1 VLLCCVYYVYIALS
15 FIYTSTHAVGASLGF
30 VYVRE
35 SHKSYSNNGTC
46 TAGQIHAIYSLSDG
60 RVAIILAQDADDKC
74 GERRRTRQTGSPS
87 AARASKAYAEE
98 NSRLF

>member
-1 VLLCCVYYVYIALS
+1 MY
-15 FIYTSTHAVGASLGF
+15 STHAVGASLGF

-74 GERRRTRQTGSPS
+74 GERDAGPGKLVLPQPHEHRKPTRKRTL
-87 AARASKAYAEE
+87 
-98 NSRLF
+98 RLF